1 MTKEAD
7 WERLADPQM
16 ISARYMVMLAVFI
29 EIIVQTFALI
39 VQPTAWW
46 TWQLL
51 GFITA
56 TNLAAVILAI
66 MAQKTANDIGASTK
80 LAFTPS
86 FYKTMTLLSKFQEY
100 FEEEAAKGGR
110 DMNEE
115 MEGYD
120 VQISFDEH
128 LEDLKL
134 FDFREYGPGP
144 KEFQSELSRNRL
156 EVAGFKLIN
165 TNTINNLSAIGSKIS
180 PKTDSEFVFLAK
192 YPSKKSEIE
201 AIIKNKN
208 ATQ

>member
-1 MTKEAD
+1 MKQEAD

-16 ISARYMVMLAVFI
+16 ISARYMIMLALFI
-29 EIIVQTFALI
+29 EVVVQTFALV

-100 FEEEAAKGGR
+100 FEEEAAKVAENIR
-110 DMNEE
+110 T
-115 MEGYD
+115 
-120 VQISFDEH
+120 ISKAATE
-128 LEDLKL
+128 L
-134 FDFREYGPGP
+134 
-144 KEFQSELSRNRL
+144 SEL
-156 EVAGFKLIN
+156 
-165 TNTINNLSAIGSKIS
+165 TISATAQRK
-180 PKTDSEFVFLAK
+180 
-192 YPSKKSEIE
+192 
-201 AIIKNKN
+201 
-208 ATQ
+208 

>member
-16 ISARYMVMLAVFI
+16 ISARNMVMLAVFI

-115 MEGYD
+115 MEDIAPKMYGLVRKYLDNKALEAQVMPPD
-120 VQISFDEH
+120 VAVLPADES
-128 LEDLKL
+128 LEDDAL
-134 FDFREYGPGP
+134 F
-144 KEFQSELSRNRL
+144 RN
-156 EVAGFKLIN
+156 A
-165 TNTINNLSAIGSKIS
+165 
-180 PKTDSEFVFLAK
+180 
-192 YPSKKSEIE
+192 
-201 AIIKNKN
+201 
-208 ATQ
+208 

>member
-7 WERLADPQM
+7 WERLAAPQM

-115 MEGYD
+115 MEDIAPKMYGLVRKYLDNKALEAQVMPPD
-120 VQISFDEH
+120 VAVLPADES
-128 LEDLKL
+128 LEDDAL
-134 FDFREYGPGP
+134 F
-144 KEFQSELSRNRL
+144 RN
-156 EVAGFKLIN
+156 A
-165 TNTINNLSAIGSKIS
+165 
-180 PKTDSEFVFLAK
+180 
-192 YPSKKSEIE
+192 
-201 AIIKNKN
+201 
-208 ATQ
+208 

>member
-1 MTKEAD
+1 MKPEAD

-16 ISARYMVMLAVFI
+16 ISARYMIMLALFI
-29 EIIVQTFALI
+29 EVVVQTFALV

-100 FEEEAAKGGR
+100 FEEEASKEGR
-110 DMNEE
+110 DMTEE
-115 MEGYD
+115 MEDIAPKMYGLVRKYLD
-120 VQISFDEH
+120 NKALEAQVMPPEVSVLPADDS
-128 LEDLKL
+128 LEDDAL
-134 FDFREYGPGP
+134 F
-144 KEFQSELSRNRL
+144 RN
-156 EVAGFKLIN
+156 A
-165 TNTINNLSAIGSKIS
+165 
-180 PKTDSEFVFLAK
+180 
-192 YPSKKSEIE
+192 
-201 AIIKNKN
+201 
-208 ATQ
+208 

>member
-66 MAQKTANDIGASTK
+66 MAQKTANDIGAST
-80 LAFTPS
+80 S
-86 FYKTMTLLSKFQEY
+86 
-100 FEEEAAKGGR
+100 
-110 DMNEE
+110 
-115 MEGYD
+115 
-120 VQISFDEH
+120 
-128 LEDLKL
+128 
-134 FDFREYGPGP
+134 
-144 KEFQSELSRNRL
+144 
-156 EVAGFKLIN
+156 
-165 TNTINNLSAIGSKIS
+165 
-180 PKTDSEFVFLAK
+180 
-192 YPSKKSEIE
+192 
-201 AIIKNKN
+201 
-208 ATQ
+208 

>member
-1 MTKEAD
+1 
-7 WERLADPQM
+7 
-16 ISARYMVMLAVFI
+16 MLAVFI

-115 MEGYD
+115 MEDIAPKMYGLVRKYLDNKALEAQVMPPD
-120 VQISFDEH
+120 VAVLPADES
-128 LEDLKL
+128 LEDDAL
-134 FDFREYGPGP
+134 F
-144 KEFQSELSRNRL
+144 RN
-156 EVAGFKLIN
+156 A
-165 TNTINNLSAIGSKIS
+165 
-180 PKTDSEFVFLAK
+180 
-192 YPSKKSEIE
+192 
-201 AIIKNKN
+201 
-208 ATQ
+208 

>member
-16 ISARYMVMLAVFI
+16 ISARNMIMLALFI
-29 EIIVQTFALI
+29 EIVVQTFALV

-100 FEEEAAKGGR
+100 FEEEASKEGR
-110 DMNEE
+110 DMTEE
-115 MEGYD
+115 MEDIAPKMYGLVRKYLD
-120 VQISFDEH
+120 NKALEAQVMPPEVSVLPADDS
-128 LEDLKL
+128 LEDDAL
-134 FDFREYGPGP
+134 F
-144 KEFQSELSRNRL
+144 RN
-156 EVAGFKLIN
+156 A
-165 TNTINNLSAIGSKIS
+165 
-180 PKTDSEFVFLAK
+180 
-192 YPSKKSEIE
+192 
-201 AIIKNKN
+201 
-208 ATQ
+208 

>member
-1 MTKEAD
+1 
-7 WERLADPQM
+7 
-16 ISARYMVMLAVFI
+16 MVMLAVFI

-115 MEGYD
+115 MEDIAPKMYGLVRKYLDNKALEAQVMPPD
-120 VQISFDEH
+120 VAVLPADES
-128 LEDLKL
+128 LEDDAL
-134 FDFREYGPGP
+134 F
-144 KEFQSELSRNRL
+144 RN
-156 EVAGFKLIN
+156 A
-165 TNTINNLSAIGSKIS
+165 
-180 PKTDSEFVFLAK
+180 
-192 YPSKKSEIE
+192 
-201 AIIKNKN
+201 
-208 ATQ
+208 